1 MQFAK
6 SPPGVI
12 RSVTQRW
19 LFNSWKR
26 LRNQQPLPLW
36 RDLPV
41 DDLKPMIDR
50 LMFCDVVAGQGKARL
65 LIRFCG
71 KRIAQSYG
79 DGDCRDKFLDQALP
93 AAWRD
98 TALATY
104 AKVVEARTPLY
115 NVVDTGDTAGRLVH
129 LERLLLP
136 FSHNGGGA
144 VDHVLASV
152 ESVSLEG
159 TFEQAKLGSSPF
171 VSNNCSSVSLIE
183 DSERA
188 PARASR

>member
-26 LRNQQPLPLW
+26 LRHQQPLPLW

-41 DDLKPMIDR
+41 DDLKPLIDR
-50 LMFCDVVAGQGKARL
+50 LMFCDVVPGPDSPRL

-79 DGDCRDKFLDQALP
+79 GDCQEKFLDEALP
-93 AAWRD
+93 SAWRD
-98 TALATY
+98 TALTTY
-104 AKVVEARTPLY
+104 AKVIEARTPLY

-136 FSHNGGGA
+136 FSRHGETVN
-144 VDHVLASV
+144 HVLASI
-152 ESVSLEG
+152 ESVSVEG
-159 TFEQAKLGSSPF
+159 RFEQNQLGSSPF
-171 VSNNCSSVSLIE
+171 VSNNCSAVSLIE
-183 DSERA
+183 EQRDSL
-188 PARASR
+188 PLSG